1 MLSVS
6 ITQHR
11 YKVVKNMNEIIIE
24 IVTAYQVSQP
34 DSLVVV
40 IPKRVREILRINKGK
55 RFFVKVDKD
64 GRIIYELIEKEPE
77 K

>member
-1 MLSVS
+1 
-6 ITQHR
+6 
-11 YKVVKNMNEIIIE
+11 MNETIIE

-40 IPKRVREILRINKGK
+40 IPKRVREILGINKGK
-55 RFFVKVDKD
+55 RFFVKVDKAR
-64 GRIIYELIEKEPE
+64 RIIYEPIEKEPE